1 MDKTVLVGKLG
12 RAGTLLRGSEM
23 TSDGVSRVGIR
34 ADRTA
39 WTDEGSEIVGGLE
52 VLVNGKWLTWCSV
65 RDTGGRRKLPDNADD
80 LVAQLVCTPPPKG
93 TLMRAFATAT
103 GIVAQ
108 DLYVIEKG
116 P

>member
-39 WTDEGSEIVGGLE
+39 WTDEGSEIVGGL
-52 VLVNGKWLTWCSV
+52 
-65 RDTGGRRKLPDNADD
+65 
-80 LVAQLVCTPPPKG
+80 
-93 TLMRAFATAT
+93 
-103 GIVAQ
+103 
-108 DLYVIEKG
+108 
-116 P
+116 